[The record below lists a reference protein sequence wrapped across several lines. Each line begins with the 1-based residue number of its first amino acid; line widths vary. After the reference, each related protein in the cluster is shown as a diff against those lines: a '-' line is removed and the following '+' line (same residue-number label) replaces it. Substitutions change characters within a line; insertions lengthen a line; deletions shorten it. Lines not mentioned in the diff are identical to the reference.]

1 MRFVAPIVVCLA
13 AGYVLARAHP
23 RLDQKALIAVVLDV
37 LMPALVFDAL
47 YRAELATGDLARVI
61 GATVGVVAVLAAV
74 CVPLARLARMS
85 YRAFTPPVLFMNSGF
100 VGIPLMMMVGG
111 PVAATWAVTYDQ
123 VQTVMIFTVGI
134 ALLAGRGVSGGAVSG
149 GALREMGRSV
159 ILWAI
164 AAAVALRVADVAVP
178 ASILGTLGFLG
189 AGASPVALLLVG
201 VALRQLPLTLTRA
214 VGVAVVARLGGG
226 LLAGLGVAALL
237 GLDGSARQ
245 VVVLLSALPS
255 AVYSYVLAYQYDAEP
270 AYAASTV
277 VATTAIGLPLVA
289 VMLEWG

>member
-61 GATVGVVAVLAAV
+61 GATVAVVAVLATV

-134 ALLAGRGVSGGAVSG
+134 ALLAGRGVSGGA
-149 GALREMGRSV
+149 LREMGRSV

-164 AAAVALRVADVAVP
+164 AAAVVLRVADVAVP
-178 ASILGTLGFLG
+178 APILSTLGFLG

-201 VALRQLPLTLTRA
+201 VALRQLPLKLTRA

-226 LLAGLGVAALL
+226 LVAGLGVAALL